1 VAVRLLKVTLMLKTS
16 AIRRTDRRGAVIVE
30 FAICAPL
37 FFLVVLALFEF
48 SWLNV
53 VRHTADNAAYEASR
67 VAMVPGATAAEAIG
81 EAQRIMAA
89 VGTRGATVTVDP
101 PNLGPESTQV
111 TVNVVVPVDQNALVV
126 PAFTGGRRIETKSTL
141 RTERVE
147 TR

>member
-1 VAVRLLKVTLMLKTS
+1 MNLERRLS
-16 AIRRTDRRGAVIVE
+16 HDRRGAVVVE

-67 VAMVPGATAAEAIG
+67 VAMVPGASAAEAVA
-81 EAQRIMAA
+81 EAERIMAA
-89 VGTRGATVTVDP
+89 VGTRGATIAVIP
-101 PNLGPESTQV
+101 PTLGPETTQV
-111 TVNVVVPVDQNALVV
+111 TVQVTVPLDRNALLT
-126 PAFTGGRRIETKSTL
+126 PRFTSGRLIETSSTL

>member
-1 VAVRLLKVTLMLKTS
+1 MKQQQ
-16 AIRRTDRRGAVIVE
+16 AIRLSDRHGAVVVE
-30 FAICAPL
+30 FALCAPL

-67 VAMVPGATAAEAIG
+67 VAMVPGATAAEAIA
-81 EAQRIMAA
+81 EAERILGV

-101 PNLGPESTQV
+101 AALGPETSTV
-111 TVNVVVPVDQNALVV
+111 TVRVVVPVDRNALLT
-126 PAFTGGRRIETKSTL
+126 PRFTGGRRIETRSTL

>member
-1 VAVRLLKVTLMLKTS
+1 MLSKPRMI
-16 AIRRTDRRGAVIVE
+16 AKRNFRRSERHGAVVVE

-37 FFLVVLALFEF
+37 FFLVVLTLMEF

-53 VRHTADNAAYEASR
+53 VRHTADNAAYEAAR
-67 VAMVPGATAAEAIG
+67 VAMVPGATAAEAVA
-81 EAQRIMAA
+81 EAERLLGV
-89 VGTRGATVTVDP
+89 VGARGAVVTVDP

-111 TVNVVVPVDQNALVV
+111 TVEVNLPLDRNGLVV
-126 PAFTGGRRIETKSTL
+126 PRFVGGRQIESSSTL

>member
-1 VAVRLLKVTLMLKTS
+1 MNLQQIK
-16 AIRRTDRRGAVIVE
+16 RRGNRPGAVVVE
-30 FAICAPL
+30 FAICAPV
-37 FFLVVLALFEF
+37 FFLIVLALIEF

-67 VAMVPGATAAEAIG
+67 VAMVPGASAAEAIT

-89 VGTRGATVTVDP
+89 VGTRGATVAVDP
-101 PNLGPESTQV
+101 PTLQSDTKQV
-111 TVNVVVPVDQNALVV
+111 TVRVRVPLDQNALLT
-126 PAFTGGRRIETKSTL
+126 PRFSGGRHIETSSTL

>member
-1 VAVRLLKVTLMLKTS
+1 MNL
-16 AIRRTDRRGAVIVE
+16 RRNASRFERRGAVIVE

-67 VAMVPGATAAEAIG
+67 IAMVPGASAGEAIA
-81 EAQRIMAA
+81 EAQRIMGA
-89 VGTRGATVTVDP
+89 VGTRGATVTVAP
-101 PNLGPESTQV
+101 ATILPETNEV
-111 TVNVVVPVDQNALVV
+111 TVRVVVPVDQNALLT
-126 PAFTGGRRIETKSTL
+126 PRFTGGRQIETSSTL